1 MISCRILLIEGHPDP
16 IGKHLC
22 HALADA
28 YAEGAA
34 EEGHQVRRTK
44 VAQLDFPLLRS
55 EQDWEFGA
63 VPDALKQAQED
74 ILWAQHVVVIFPLW
88 LGDMPA
94 LLKAFLE
101 QVARPGFAFTGDSG
115 NPMAHKGLVGRSA
128 RVVVTIGMPALI
140 YRWYFGE
147 HSIKSLERNILGFVG
162 FSPVT
167 ETLIGKVDKLGPDG
181 VHKWTEKMRRMGAA
195 CD

>member
-34 EEGHQVRRTK
+34 EEGHEVRRAR

-55 EQDWEFGA
+55 EQDWEFGT
-63 VPDALKQAQED
+63 VPDSLKQAQAD
-74 ILWAQHVVVIFPLW
+74 ILWAQHVVLIFPLW

-94 LLKAFLE
+94 LLKGFLE
-101 QVARPGFAFTGDSG
+101 QVARPGFAFTGDSA

-147 HSIKSLERNILGFVG
+147 HSVKSLERNILGFVG

-167 ETLIGKVDKLGPDG
+167 ETLIGMADKLGPDG
-181 VHKWTEKMRRMGAA
+181 VRKWTDKMRKMGAA